1 MQMSIA
7 GQPVTYESLKVTS
20 GNVAGLPSLNSVH
33 EVEADD
39 LYKSEWNIMYFF
51 ITIYIFP

>member
-20 GNVAGLPSLNSVH
+20 GNVVGLPSLNSFH

-39 LYKSEWNIMYFF
+39 LYKSE
-51 ITIYIFP
+51 